1 MKTVSA
7 AEANRSFS
15 KLLGGVDKGEAF
27 LITSRGRP
35 VAKLIPAMDDAA
47 EKLRKEAA
55 RQRFLDSLRRRPVL
69 NLPRTTRDEI
79 YDFLDE

>member
-15 KLLGGVDKGEAF
+15 KLLGQVDKGEEV

-35 VAKLIPAMDDAA
+35 VAKLVPAVD
-47 EKLRKEAA
+47 EAA
-55 RQRFLDSLRRRPVL
+55 LRRRDEARKRLFAELRSRPIL
-69 NLPRTTRDEI
+69 NLPRVTRDEI
-79 YDFLDE
+79 YDYLDE